1 MTTRTISSKQAYAG
15 FALLAA
21 IIASPAV
28 VAQEHGHGGFGGH
41 GESAPEGHVTAPH
54 QHIDARF
61 SHNRPYYDRG
71 YRVHDAPHSGLP
83 IDYRRSHYLY
93 DRGEWYLGGDLGW
106 EVVDAPVGALVS
118 VLPPGYTT
126 VEFDGVPYYYAN
138 DTYYVWDDDQQDY
151 EVVDPPAGI
160 ETANAP

>member
-1 MTTRTISSKQAYAG
+1 MTTATISSMQAYAG

-21 IIASPAV
+21 IIASPAAF
-28 VAQEHGHGGFGGH
+28 AQEHARGEVAEHGGP
-41 GESAPEGHVTAPH
+41 APERHVDAPQMH
-54 QHIDARF
+54 LDTRF
-61 SHNRPYYDRG
+61 SHNRSYYDRG
-71 YRVHDAPHSGLP
+71 YTVHGAPRNGYA
-83 IDYRRSHYLY
+83 IDYRRRHYWY
-93 DRGEWYLGGDLGW
+93 DGGQWYLAGDPGW
-106 EVVDAPVGALVS
+106 VVVDAPVGALVS
-118 VLPPGYTT
+118 VLPPNYTT

>member
-1 MTTRTISSKQAYAG
+1 MTTGTISSTQAYAG

-28 VAQEHGHGGFGGH
+28 CAQEHGRGGFAEH
-41 GESAPEGHVTAPH
+41 GAPVNEGRADAPH
-54 QHIDARF
+54 VHLDTRF
-61 SHNRPYYDRG
+61 AHNQSYYDRG
-71 YRVHDAPHSGLP
+71 YTVHGAPRNGYA
-83 IDYRRSHYLY
+83 IDYRHRHYWY
-93 DRGEWYLGGDLGW
+93 DGGQWYLGGDPGW
-106 EVVDAPVGALVS
+106 VVVDAPVGALVS
-118 VLPPGYTT
+118 VLPPDYTT